1 MQSRYTNL
9 LIASA
14 FAAGFIGCAGKP
26 TNVTSIPNSA
36 DPAVEISRTEEMV
49 NEARAKQMNVLSPDN
64 FKSAERELEKAK
76 DYQADKKSAE
86 KILERVS
93 YSRAWL
99 QQGENKSDIS
109 KKTLGEITD
118 ARSGAL
124 KAGAPNLY
132 SKEWKKLEN
141 RLENVTKDVENG
153 SLTAAEKKGPD
164 LVAAYRQIERDSVAK
179 QHLGRAKSTIDDAQK
194 DKAKDK
200 APKSLALAEGKYNQT
215 MKLIAQDPRNTA
227 AISRTAED
235 ATREADH
242 LAEVMSKV
250 NAGNS
255 EALVLQNERQQRMIT
270 NLRGENKSQEQ
281 ELAQAGEQLEV
292 AKQQEAELA
301 RQQALTQAADKIRR
315 ELRPNEAEVFTQDGK
330 VMVRLKGLNFASGKS
345 TLTPKNKALLQ
356 RVETALNDVPAA
368 KIEVQGH
375 TDSTGKAETNQRI
388 SEERAKSV
396 QRQLIANGASSDKVD
411 AIGLGDERPISNNG
425 TAAGRAQNRRID
437 LVIEPTIQE

>member
-1 MQSRYTNL
+1 MSRYTNL

-14 FAAGFIGCAGKP
+14 FAAGFIGCASAP
-26 TNVTSIPNSA
+26 SNVVSIPNSA

-64 FKSAERELEKAK
+64 FKSAERELSKAK
-76 DYQADKKSAE
+76 DYQADKKSTE

-99 QQGENKSDIS
+99 QQGANKSDIA
-109 KKTLGEITD
+109 KKSLGEITD

-124 KAGAPNLY
+124 KANAPQLY

-141 RLENVTKDVENG
+141 QLENVTKDIENG

-164 LVAAYRQIERDSVAK
+164 LVASYRQIERDSVAK
-179 QHLGRAKSTIDDAQK
+179 QYLGKAKSTIDEAEK
-194 DKAKDK
+194 DKASDK
-200 APKSLALAEGKYNQT
+200 APKSLAMAQGKYNQT

-235 ATREADH
+235 ATRESDH

-270 NLRGENKSQEQ
+270 NLRGENKSQEK
-281 ELAQAGEQLEV
+281 ELAQAGQQLEV
-292 AKQQEAELA
+292 AKQTEAELA
-301 RQQALTQAADKIRR
+301 RQQALTQTADKIRR

-330 VMVRLKGLNFASGKS
+330 VMVRLKGLNFASGKT

-356 RVETALNDVPAA
+356 KVETALNDVPAA

-388 SEERAKSV
+388 SEERAKTV
-396 QRQLIANGASSDKVD
+396 QQQLIANGASSSKVD
-411 AIGLGDERPISNNG
+411 AIGLGDERPISTNN

>member
-1 MQSRYTNL
+1 MSRSTNL

-14 FAAGFIGCAGKP
+14 FALGFIGCASAP
-26 TNVTSIPNSA
+26 SNVVSIPNSA
-36 DPAVEISRTEEMV
+36 DPSVEISRTEEMV

-64 FKSAERELEKAK
+64 FKSAEHELSKAK

-99 QQGENKSDIS
+99 QLGEGKADIAKKS
-109 KKTLGEITD
+109 LGEITD

-141 RLENVTKDVENG
+141 QLENVTKDIENG

-164 LVAAYRQIERDSVAK
+164 LVASYRQIERDSVAK
-179 QHLGRAKSTIDDAQK
+179 QYLGKAKVTIDAAQK
-194 DKAKDK
+194 DKAQEK
-200 APKSLALAEGKYNQT
+200 APKSLAMAEGKYNQT

-227 AISRTAED
+227 AISRTAAD
-235 ATREADH
+235 ATRESDH
-242 LAEVMSKV
+242 LAEVMGKV

-255 EALVLQNERQQRMIT
+255 EALVLQTERQQRMIT
-270 NLRGENKSQEQ
+270 NLRGENQSQEK
-281 ELAQAGEQLEV
+281 ELAQAGQQLEV
-292 AKQQEAELA
+292 AKETEAELA
-301 RQQALTQAADKIRR
+301 RQQALTQTADKIRK

-330 VMVRLKGLNFASGKS
+330 VMVRLKGLNFASGKT

-356 RVETALNDVPAA
+356 KVETALNDVPTA

-375 TDSTGKAETNQRI
+375 TDSTGKADTNQRI
-388 SEERAKSV
+388 SEARAKTV
-396 QRQLIANGASSDKVD
+396 QQQLIANGASSDKVD
-411 AIGLGDERPISNNG
+411 AIGLGDERPISNNA
-425 TAAGRAQNRRID
+425 TPSGRAQNRRID
-437 LVIEPTIQE
+437 LVIEPKIQE